1 MAYKDVKEYYDK
13 ISKQYKDLVEELQD
27 FTKEAEEGL
36 VPPEILEQAK
46 KTIEP
51 LKKNYERWS
60 YMMYLWKMPN
70 KKNKKEKYKKQ
81 QKLNISDEN
90 KIETVLKENNDALE
104 NLRKR

>member
-1 MAYKDVKEYYDK
+1 
-13 ISKQYKDLVEELQD
+13 
-27 FTKEAEEGL
+27 
-36 VPPEILEQAK
+36 
-46 KTIEP
+46 
-51 LKKNYERWS
+51 
-60 YMMYLWKMPN
+60 MMYLCKMPN